1 MDELTQKI
9 LEQRFKIIWTD
20 SGDYIEAKEN
30 INIDNFKDQKLKDK
44 FKSYFLNN
52 DPLYYTFNY
61 QPLIDVAITKAN
73 PMNLFQNRGTEKKI
87 GGHVILSIE
96 KNQYFF
102 KGMKVFYRANI
113 LKESSGLKWFGE
125 ETIAFKY
132 AKRYHGGI
140 NVYEPI
146 RPIKLLV
153 YSNIE
158 NIKKIIK
165 YYEKHNP
172 AIVHSI
178 KIKTGVGISIIK
190 QVEFYAKYNKFDS
203 IWLTRYPIVSPISNQ
218 ITKIIPGM
226 NLWGRGKIDRDV
238 GEAICNYCCKH
249 NFDGYISYETFSPFM
264 LIVSEEIV
272 LCNYYDVM
280 KRKVDHPLDWLM
292 WEKYLPI
299 KIENNFLMAENFSNR
314 NNDFQI
320 IRFWNNNMMNTESN
334 KRIRKI
340 LNKLK
345 KSSSLIIVTLNVHS
359 FYSINYLYT
368 SIDTFHKFLLFLRN
382 FKIDLIGLQ
391 EFQIHPELTLTY
403 IETKLSELGYNLIF
417 IPTVSNEF
425 GNAIISKYSMNILNT
440 IILPNE
446 PRFKTVRKLTSFTIN
461 HPKYGFIIFGI
472 THLEIGDRYT
482 SRQGSILSEYEVK
495 EIMISNSI
503 VRRNQIDTIIKESPK
518 PDIIFGDFNSNPDDL
533 EFDKMLEKYNT
544 YLDKNTT
551 PFHTIVD
558 YIFYRKTSNLKPIFK
573 AVINYRYSDHLP
585 VLNVLE

>member
-102 KGMKVFYRANI
+102 K
-113 LKESSGLKWFGE
+113 ESSGLKWFGE

-165 YYEKHNP
+165 Y
-172 AIVHSI
+172 
-178 KIKTGVGISIIK
+178 
-190 QVEFYAKYNKFDS
+190 YAKYNKFDS

-345 KSSSLIIVTLNVHS
+345 KSSSLII
-359 FYSINYLYT
+359 
-368 SIDTFHKFLLFLRN
+368 
-382 FKIDLIGLQ
+382 
-391 EFQIHPELTLTY
+391 
-403 IETKLSELGYNLIF
+403 
-417 IPTVSNEF
+417 
-425 GNAIISKYSMNILNT
+425 
-440 IILPNE
+440 
-446 PRFKTVRKLTSFTIN
+446 
-461 HPKYGFIIFGI
+461 
-472 THLEIGDRYT
+472 
-482 SRQGSILSEYEVK
+482 
-495 EIMISNSI
+495 
-503 VRRNQIDTIIKESPK
+503 
-518 PDIIFGDFNSNPDDL
+518 
-533 EFDKMLEKYNT
+533 
-544 YLDKNTT
+544 
-551 PFHTIVD
+551 
-558 YIFYRKTSNLKPIFK
+558 
-573 AVINYRYSDHLP
+573 
-585 VLNVLE
+585 